1 MVAVVVRLRAVGL
14 AELEVLVLAHPGARH
29 GAVAVFQLGGYCHDL
44 RIEIGNA
51 LRRPEGD
58 IEFDIGD
65 AERDAPEPRGVRL
78 VAAHAIAPGTYRL
91 DMVVVLA
98 EGEGG
103 AGELCG
109 DGGEPVEQ
117 GLAAGDDDAGMTAQ
131 HLRRT
136 ARQMK
141 LAAADI
147 DPHVAVGH
155 HQIGIAGQPEA
166 GDIEQGRQPLVGHL
180 DVDVFEMDRVAEIFG
195 GAVEWLLH
203 GRGP

>member
-1 MVAVVVRLRAVGL
+1 MPLRG
-14 AELEVLVLAHPGARH
+14 
-29 GAVAVFQLGGYCHDL
+29 
-44 RIEIGNA
+44 
-51 LRRPEGD
+51 PEGD
-58 IEFDIGD
+58 VELDIGD

-103 AGELCG
+103 AGQFGG
-109 DGGEPVEQ
+109 DGGEPLEQ
-117 GLAAGDDDAGMTAQ
+117 GLAAGDDDAGMAAQ
-131 HLRRT
+131 HLRRA

-155 HQIGIAGQPEA
+155 HQIGIAGQPET

-203 GRGP
+203 GRGSPNAFYRIIGKCRALIQSFVMAAMLLSWRSPPGARYPP